1 MIESKRIDIFKSD
14 RFVTFEKLTQDGIA
28 KWAKLC

>member
-14 RFVTFEKLTQDGIA
+14 RFVTFEKLAQDGRDNR
-28 KWAKLC
+28 CR